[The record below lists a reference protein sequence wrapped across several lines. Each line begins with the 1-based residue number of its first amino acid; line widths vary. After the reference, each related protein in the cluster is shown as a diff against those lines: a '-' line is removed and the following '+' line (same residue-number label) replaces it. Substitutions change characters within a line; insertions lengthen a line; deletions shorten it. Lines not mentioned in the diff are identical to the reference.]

1 MAYYVHAWYAGMGAV
16 IYSSGMCVDCY
27 KEYLEN
33 AGGQLQGHNPPAYT
47 RGLIKASKQQVSSI
61 PLATPPLPPPLL
73 FQPAHNLRVH
83 RAAYVCMYACSIT
96 HETK

>member
-1 MAYYVHAWYAGMGAV
+1 MQMPECYLSLFVLLLLRALLWSSTTCVLTLVFCTRHYSMRGLCADMGAV

-47 RGLIKASKQQVSSI
+47 QGLIKASKQQVGHS
-61 PLATPPLPPPLL
+61 
-73 FQPAHNLRVH
+73 F
-83 RAAYVCMYACSIT
+83 
-96 HETK
+96 

>member
-1 MAYYVHAWYAGMGAV
+1 MRGLCADMGAV

-47 RGLIKASKQQVSSI
+47 QGLIKASKQQVGHS
-61 PLATPPLPPPLL
+61 
-73 FQPAHNLRVH
+73 F
-83 RAAYVCMYACSIT
+83 
-96 HETK
+96 

>member
-1 MAYYVHAWYAGMGAV
+1 MCGADMGAV

-47 RGLIKASKQQVSSI
+47 QGLIKASKQQVGLLLNHFGLLALVSI
-61 PLATPPLPPPLL
+61 LP
-73 FQPAHNLRVH
+73 
-83 RAAYVCMYACSIT
+83 AAQKAKVMCQVEHVLVSMTRGASLGSCG
-96 HETK
+96 

>member
-1 MAYYVHAWYAGMGAV
+1 MGAV

-47 RGLIKASKQQVSSI
+47 KGLIKASKSQQQV
-61 PLATPPLPPPLL
+61 PLPYLSKL
-73 FQPAHNLRVH
+73 ILPA
-83 RAAYVCMYACSIT
+83 
-96 HETK
+96 

>member
-1 MAYYVHAWYAGMGAV
+1 MGAV

-47 RGLIKASKQQVSSI
+47 QGLIKASKQQVLFSLMNCI
-61 PLATPPLPPPLL
+61 ALKDHTNKLLWRDKTCLACP
-73 FQPAHNLRVH
+73 
-83 RAAYVCMYACSIT
+83 
-96 HETK
+96 